1 MNLKFFL
8 PIRTG
13 TLERER
19 NRIARLRGYHLR
31 RVMRLDDQIAVLQ
44 AQRNEHFAATTAFTD
59 AEFAIDAQDNALQ
72 IDLQAAE

>member
-44 AQRNEHFAATTAFTD
+44 AQRNQHFAATTAFTD
-59 AEFAIDAQDNALQ
+59 AEFAIDNMGAAMQ
-72 IDLQAAE
+72 IDHHPAE